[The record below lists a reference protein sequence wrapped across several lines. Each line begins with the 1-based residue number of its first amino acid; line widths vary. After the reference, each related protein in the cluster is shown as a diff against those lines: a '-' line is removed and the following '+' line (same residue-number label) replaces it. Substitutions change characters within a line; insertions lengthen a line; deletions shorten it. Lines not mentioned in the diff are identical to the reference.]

1 MILVSACLVGINC
14 KYSGGNNFNQK
25 IFDLVKE
32 GEAIPICPE
41 QLGGLKTPRKP
52 VELKVIDGKRY
63 AIDNEGNDVTENFER
78 GAIEVLKL
86 AKSLNINKAI
96 LQPRSLSCGV
106 NKIYSGNFD
115 NKLTDYE
122 LEQFPLFF
130 DIANAM
136 GMLQISHLNTLGESS
151 EEDKFWYDESE
162 KGLKFSDKEFWKD
175 ICVKE
180 EKKIIFDCKEKRYV

>member
-32 GEAIPICPE
+32 GKAIPICPE

-63 AIDNEGNDVTENFER
+63 AIDNEVNDVTENFER

-86 AKSLNINKAI
+86 AKRLNINKAI
-96 LQPRSLSCGV
+96 LQPRSPSCGV

-115 NKLTDYE
+115 NKLIDGNGILADLLIENGIEVFT
-122 LEQFPLFF
+122 P
-130 DIANAM
+130 
-136 GMLQISHLNTLGESS
+136 
-151 EEDKFWYDESE
+151 DE
-162 KGLKFSDKEFWKD
+162 
-175 ICVKE
+175 I
-180 EKKIIFDCKEKRYV
+180 

>member
-32 GEAIPICPE
+32 GKAIPICPE

-52 VELKVIDGKRY
+52 VELKVIDGKIY
-63 AIDNEGNDVTENFER
+63 AIDNEENDVTENFER

-86 AKSLNINKAI
+86 AKSLNIKKAV
-96 LQPRSLSCGV
+96 LQPRSPSCGV

-115 NKLTDYE
+115 NKLIDGNGILADLLIENGIEVFT
-122 LEQFPLFF
+122 P
-130 DIANAM
+130 
-136 GMLQISHLNTLGESS
+136 
-151 EEDKFWYDESE
+151 DE
-162 KGLKFSDKEFWKD
+162 
-175 ICVKE
+175 I
-180 EKKIIFDCKEKRYV
+180 